1 MKKFLLSLF
10 LLFSLAVTAA
20 AAGTDVLTNKSLN
33 NGKNTNSGG
42 YTTVNSTGFDSGAEY
57 IANANFLLNK
67 GYYYYDLNTS
77 NYIAT
82 KVSGGRA
89 VSVKITSTTQKVTT
103 SAGRV
108 VTVYGSHKQFT
119 SKANGTE
126 IGSWEKV
133 ANQNIATI
141 DLTDKTYEYIVI
153 CVTGGAFHFEQI
165 DIEWVAADKQDVT
178 ITNEL
183 ITQTYNPNSP
193 KVDLSQNLP
202 ADLLKDATLEF
213 SGAVELNE
221 DGSVAKTYIA
231 SDGTI
236 KAANVT
242 EKEVT
247 VAWSGSASYKDS
259 SHKFKFLIGKATP
272 SVKYMNGEA
281 EVTAFTATIGEKNDF
296 PVAIVEP
303 AGLKLRYSSSS
314 RAIADIDDNTGA
326 ITLKKDG
333 NATIG
338 AFFDGDA
345 LFNDASATYTLTV
358 NPEKAL
364 EAPTFSLVDGGSYDY
379 GMELVISTT
388 AADATLEYS
397 TDAVNYLPYI
407 GPITLDK
414 AGEWTV
420 FARVTKGSQTEEDG
434 ISFTVNK
441 LKYTYEFGA
450 VAEQMVGRDRYFAM
464 PKLEGAEGVAVKYTI
479 PADNGVLLSVPG
491 EEGKYFITGA
501 GDVIVT
507 AEIAGNANY
516 DDFTAE
522 TTVKVVPQIT
532 KIETANIFD
541 YQNYK
546 SIGLSDPTDG
556 QYIYIADNEEIKV
569 GNVVMTTVQGS
580 GTTPSRIVVNNDA
593 SKTYFAIYR
602 PTTANGKGGSMTFT
616 ASDIVKIEITFL
628 NYPGVVVAETEG
640 TFTDA
645 VDNVRVWTPKEG
657 SVNSATFYT
666 TFSGDKDQKWNPQ
679 IAKVVVYTMTEGG
692 EPAQPFNMAFSAE
705 EYELEEGDMMPNV
718 VLPDDFTGEVKYLV
732 NGEPKNVGYRFPAS
746 EEAYEIIAYTEGDA
760 KRLPAVDK
768 TIVYAYGYEL
778 ADVLAIHYSTENT
791 PVHYSTV
798 AYSAPKTI
806 DGDVHRYEFTDI
818 DVKGYD
824 GVDGKTYGHVF
835 FSFTPA
841 PGEATALA
849 PRREAAEGD
858 WASFNANTDIY
869 SAATHLTEAGEN
881 TPLVRHRAGTLGD
894 AMPAVFRVQSSA
906 ETGQMYNFTVNLDKN
921 GTSSV
926 TAVQSQTQ
934 TGVESVGVD
943 ADGEAE
949 YYTLQGVRVAKPA
962 AGIYLRRQGGTV
974 SKVLVK

>member
-1 MKKFLLSLF
+1 MKKILLSLF

-20 AAGTDVLTNKSLN
+20 AAGTDVITNAILNKGTAENSNGYTDVVTNDLKSGAVYA
-33 NGKNTNSGG
+33 GKINLMSSKTYYYFGMNSNTKSSDLVTTKSGG
-42 YTTVNSTGFDSGAEY
+42 IAKKIIIKWSTTGSTTPDGNKIEVYGQDEAYTAGDKGKGKLIGSSSKGSDATTTIDLSSNTFQY
-57 IANANFLLNK
+57 IAVHAVNAIYVESIEIEWVDPTPAGPVDANAKFENIDIVYNPNEPNLKPVVTTPANFLAHCANLTYTIVPANVIDCTDK
-67 GYYYYDLNTS
+67 DNLKILAPVEGATMTAAWKANDKYNEGSTS
-77 NYIAT
+77 FT
-82 KVSGGRA
+82 
-89 VSVKITSTTQKVTT
+89 
-103 SAGRV
+103 
-108 VTVYGSHKQFT
+108 VTVKKNENPGLKYS
-119 SKANGTE
+119 
-126 IGSWEKV
+126 
-133 ANQNIATI
+133 AT
-141 DLTDKTYEYIVI
+141 
-153 CVTGGAFHFEQI
+153 
-165 DIEWVAADKQDVT
+165 
-178 ITNEL
+178 
-183 ITQTYNPNSP
+183 
-193 KVDLSQNLP
+193 
-202 ADLLKDATLEF
+202 
-213 SGAVELNE
+213 
-221 DGSVAKTYIA
+221 
-231 SDGTI
+231 
-236 KAANVT
+236 
-242 EKEVT
+242 
-247 VAWSGSASYKDS
+247 
-259 SHKFKFLIGKATP
+259 
-272 SVKYMNGEA
+272 
-281 EVTAFTATIGEKNDF
+281 TATATIGEKYELPTLTNDYNL
-296 PVAIVEP
+296 PVT
-303 AGLKLRYSSSS
+303 YSSSKPEF
-314 RAIADIDDNTGA
+314 AEINEEGGV
-326 ITLKKDG
+326 TLKAAGETVIKATFTG
-333 NATIG
+333 NDLIAG
-338 AFFDGDA
+338 GEV
-345 LFNDASATYTLTV
+345 SYTLTV
-358 NPEKAL
+358 NAEKPL

-397 TDAVNYLPYI
+397 TDAENYLPYI

-420 FARVTKGSQTEEDG
+420 FARVTKGSQTEEDA

-450 VAEQMVGRDRYFAM
+450 VAEQMVGRDRYFTM
-464 PKLEGAEGVAVKYTI
+464 PALVGAEGVEVKYEATGDGVVVKNPGSIKGIEDAYFIIGDGTAVVKATI
-479 PADNGVLLSVPG
+479 AGDNTYDEFTKTLDVTIVPEETKTETKKNVEFDFSKLDELGLNNFSASEKNEQYIQLAERTLEKSGVKISFAANNGTLGPRIAVANNYMAIYKPKSGDGGAFTITATQISKVEITIGKNDAGTYAYTEGVLSNLVSKVRTWTPKD
-491 EEGKYFITGA
+491 GKPV
-501 GDVIVT
+501 DC
-507 AEIAGNANY
+507 
-516 DDFTAE
+516 FTL
-522 TTVKVVPQIT
+522 TNKGSNNPQIT
-532 KIETANIFD
+532 KI
-541 YQNYK
+541 
-546 SIGLSDPTDG
+546 
-556 QYIYIADNEEIKV
+556 KV
-569 GNVVMTTVQGS
+569 
-580 GTTPSRIVVNNDA
+580 
-593 SKTYFAIYR
+593 YY
-602 PTTANGKGGSMTFT
+602 
-616 ASDIVKIEITFL
+616 
-628 NYPGVVVAETEG
+628 TE
-640 TFTDA
+640 
-645 VDNVRVWTPKEG
+645 V
-657 SVNSATFYT
+657 
-666 TFSGDKDQKWNPQ
+666 
-679 IAKVVVYTMTEGG
+679 TEGG
-692 EPAQPFNMAFSAE
+692 EPAQSFNMAFSAK
-705 EYELEEGDMMPNV
+705 EYELEEGDLMPNV

-746 EEAYEIIAYTEGDA
+746 EEAYEIKAYTEGDA

-841 PGEATALA
+841 PGEAPALA